1 MGLFS
6 FLGTMTLMDESSK
19 KFGTVPTILGAMVVD
34 DLLQEEQNDYWNQV
48 NNFWQDV
55 QNNDSISQDKKD
67 KIFKLCNQ
75 LVETSKEKERKR
87 IISQIDLLLK

>member
-6 FLGTMTLMDESSK
+6 FLGTMALMDKSSK